1 MKKWISIMLMCCMTC
16 LLFGCS
22 DVGIATTETE
32 PLDENSIYLYYIDG
46 DTLEL
51 VTDELDLDTLGSS
64 EPSAILKLMFEDRIG
79 DQTNLI
85 ASSMKMIRN
94 TYAEENHMV
103 KIRVNVA
110 NELNDQYIEVL
121 AKAAIT
127 KTLCQLETVDWV
139 QFEIYDSSTMM
150 EDGTSIE
157 TYDEYSFVDKESE
170 GGYLEKGVITL
181 YFANET
187 GDMLVE
193 YDKMVEITNDV
204 SLEQLVIESLIAGPQ
219 REGYFATIPE
229 GTTLKKISI
238 KDGVCYVD
246 LSSEFN
252 NSLNTCLDAV
262 TIYSVVNSLC
272 ALPTIYKVQFLINGE
287 KQEFYRETI
296 PMDGMF
302 ERSMEMIYVEEN
314 YENDK

>member
-1 MKKWISIMLMCCMTC
+1 MKKWISVLLISCMVW

-22 DVGIATTETE
+22 DAGNATTETE
-32 PLDENSIYLYYIDG
+32 VLSENSIYMYYIDS
-46 DTLEL
+46 TSLEL
-51 VTDELDLDTLGSS
+51 LTEEYELIMDES
-64 EPSAILKLMFEDRIG
+64 ESKNVSILLKTMFDEKIDG
-79 DQTNLI
+79 QTNLI
-85 ASSMKMIRN
+85 ASSMKMIRCS
-94 TYAEENHMV
+94 YIEESSMV

-110 NELNDQYIEVL
+110 NELNDQYYEVL

-127 KTLCQLETVDWV
+127 KTLCQLDYVDYV

-150 EDGTSIE
+150 EDGKTLE

-181 YFANET
+181 YFANST
-187 GDMLVE
+187 GDMLLE

-219 REGYFATIPE
+219 REGYSPTMPA

-252 NSLNTCLDAV
+252 NTLNTCLDTV

-272 ALPTIYKVQFLINGE
+272 ALPTVNKVQFLIDGE

-302 ERSMEMIYVEEN
+302 ERSLDLVYVEEMT
-314 YENDK
+314 EE